1 MSVTIKKPKKK
12 KEAPPAKTEGHEVA
26 SEISHHPLLSLR
38 HEIDRLFDDM
48 LPRSRF
54 SPFKNWGFEF
64 PSFPRLTHGVG
75 ALATIPK
82 SDVSETDKDFVI
94 RAELP
99 GMSEDD
105 IEVTVSGGVITIKGE
120 KRSEREENK
129 PDYHLS
135 ECTYGAVRRS
145 YPVPEGVDQ
154 DKVKG
159 EFENGVLTLSLPK
172 TKAAAPKKITVTA
185 KGK

>member
-1 MSVTIKKPKKK
+1 MSPYR
-12 KEAPPAKTEGHEVA
+12 
-26 SEISHHPLLSLR
+26 LSKVNCPR
-38 HEIDRLFDDM
+38 NPDDM

-54 SPFKNWGFEF
+54 SPFGNWGFEF
-64 PSFPRLTHGVG
+64 PSLPRLTHGAG
-75 ALATIPK
+75 ALTPMPK
-82 SDVSETDKDFVI
+82 SDVSETDKDYVI

-105 IEVTVSGGVITIKGE
+105 VEVTVSGGVITIKGE
-120 KRSEREENK
+120 KRSEREETK

-135 ECTYGAVRRS
+135 ECSYGSVRRS
-145 YPVPEGVDQ
+145 YRVPEGVDP

-172 TKAAAPKKITVTA
+172 TKTAAPKKITVTA